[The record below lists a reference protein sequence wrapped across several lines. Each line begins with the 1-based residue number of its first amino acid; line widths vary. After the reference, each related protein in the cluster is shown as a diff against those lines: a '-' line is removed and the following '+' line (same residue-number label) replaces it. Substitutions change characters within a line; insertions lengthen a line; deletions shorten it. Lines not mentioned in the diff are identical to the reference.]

1 MKNVQYVLKKEIQMA
16 RKGYVNES
24 GEFVRGSSKN
34 LISSSEFIGV
44 LSNSPANHSI
54 SQLCADIAAK
64 GTVYFNDKLTYN
76 SNFHLDL
83 EKIDAAKK
91 TFARSLPIDET
102 ILMYIDD
109 TLFGVGDDGLI
120 VTNEKIYFIAS
131 KYRTW
136 DDDDKPMKLNL
147 HDVNSLYFTDGK
159 DEGVFGVKGLL
170 INGNKFTITQLNDEN
185 TNHVIDI
192 LQNIINIYNR

>member
-54 SQLCADIAAK
+54 SQLCADDIDAK

-91 TFARSLPIDET
+91 NFASSLPIDET
-102 ILMYIDD
+102 ILMYIDE
-109 TLFGVGDDGLI
+109 TIFGVGDVGLI
-120 VTNEKIYFIAS
+120 VTNEKIYFTRGDENFNCVVQLSSNTTIS
-131 KYRTW
+131 Y
-136 DDDDKPMKLNL
+136 
-147 HDVNSLYFTDGK
+147 TDRG
-159 DEGVFGVKGLL
+159 FWGVKGIK
-170 INGNKFTITQLNDEN
+170 INIHDFVVTQLNDEN
-185 TNHVIDI
+185 INYVIDI
-192 LQNIINIYNR
+192 LQNIVNIYNR